1 MGKCSTFWF
10 IWHSMTVPAVE
21 PGLFNNQP
29 FFRFHSN
36 ISKWV
41 NIIIYT
47 EMESTKNRLTL
58 KLEILDDFP
67 ASAKV
72 WFTQFTMMSSFTFCP
87 SPRSSSTFNVYLKEW
102 TGCELIMNRN
112 YWTTELL
119 GRTTPIF
126 IPKVKTLPVGE
137 GRTVWLWHDN
147 PLWANCQHLSEN
159 LTFYSF
165 CFTGNF
171 FFCHPNRIAYY
182 DTKHMKYRQLL
193 NLSTHIFCDR
203 EATEFTELWSQ
214 FGGTH
219 TITTPQA
226 WNRGYQLPLTVY
238 SKYTQWGW

>member
-10 IWHSMTVPAVE
+10 IWHSMTVPAFE

-112 YWTTELL
+112 YWTTGSDHTHLHTQGKNITCWRGQDCLVVTWQPSVSQLSAFVRESHFLL
-119 GRTTPIF
+119 LLF
-126 IPKVKTLPVGE
+126 HWE
-137 GRTVWLWHDN
+137 
-147 PLWANCQHLSEN
+147 
-159 LTFYSF
+159 F
-165 CFTGNF
+165 F

>member
-10 IWHSMTVPAVE
+10 IWHSMTVPAFE

-171 FFCHPNRIAYY
+171 FFFVTQTVLLTMTQSIWSIDNYSICQR
-182 DTKHMKYRQLL
+182 TSSVTGRQQSLRNCGL
-193 NLSTHIFCDR
+193 NL
-203 EATEFTELWSQ
+203 EE
-214 FGGTH
+214 H
-219 TITTPQA
+219 TQ
-226 WNRGYQLPLTVY
+226 
-238 SKYTQWGW
+238 

>member
-10 IWHSMTVPAVE
+10 IWHSMTVPAFE

-112 YWTTELL
+112 YWTTGSDHTHLHTQGKNITCWRGQDCLVVTWQPSVSQLSAFVRESHFLL
-119 GRTTPIF
+119 LLF
-126 IPKVKTLPVGE
+126 HWE
-137 GRTVWLWHDN
+137 
-147 PLWANCQHLSEN
+147 
-159 LTFYSF
+159 
-165 CFTGNF
+165 F
-171 FFCHPNRIAYY
+171 FFFVTQTVLLTMTQSIWSIDNYSICQR
-182 DTKHMKYRQLL
+182 TSSVTGRQQSLRNCGL
-193 NLSTHIFCDR
+193 NL
-203 EATEFTELWSQ
+203 EE
-214 FGGTH
+214 H
-219 TITTPQA
+219 TQ
-226 WNRGYQLPLTVY
+226 
-238 SKYTQWGW
+238 